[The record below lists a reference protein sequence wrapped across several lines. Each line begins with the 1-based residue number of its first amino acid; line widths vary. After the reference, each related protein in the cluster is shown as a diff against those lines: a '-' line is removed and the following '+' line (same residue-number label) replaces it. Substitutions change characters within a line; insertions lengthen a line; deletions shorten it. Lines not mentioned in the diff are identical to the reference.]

1 MVSDISIQ
9 DALNLNWPIID
20 VRSQGEFERGHIVGA
35 TNIALF
41 SNDERA
47 HVGTVYKQQSREAAI
62 ALGYEYV
69 TPKLQQYIDESFKL
83 APDGKVIIHCWR
95 GGMRSRSF
103 AQHLSDNGFTDVRVI
118 TKGYKAFRNYVIES
132 LATPAPLKVLGGYT
146 GSGKT
151 YILEELKKLGHQ
163 TIDLEGLAHHK
174 GSAFGA
180 IGQPEQPSSEQFENL
195 LFEEWRKL
203 DLNKHIWVEDESLA
217 IGKVQIPQS
226 FYEQMRN
233 STLYFIDIPAEERAK
248 HLVEDYTHF
257 GNEVLAESISRIA
270 QRLGG
275 LNTQMALTYLEE
287 QNFYEVAKIAL
298 LYYDKYYLKG
308 MNKRTT
314 ENVIKLSLPNTNHY
328 ENALEIEKIHPQPP
342 KGDFGE
348 FRQMF

>member
-1 MVSDISIQ
+1 MVTDININE
-9 DALNLNWPIID
+9 ALALNWPIID
-20 VRSQGEFERGHIVGA
+20 VRSPGEFERGHIVGA

-41 SNDERA
+41 SNHERA
-47 HVGTVYKQQSREAAI
+47 HVGTVYKQESREAAI
-62 ALGYEYV
+62 KLGYEYV
-69 TPKLQQYIDESFKL
+69 TPKLQHYIDESLRL
-83 APDGKVIIHCWR
+83 APDGRVIIHCWR

-103 AQHLSDNGFTDVRVI
+103 AQHLADNGFSDVRVI
-118 TKGYKAFRNYVIES
+118 TKGYKAFRNFVLES
-132 LATPAPLKVLGGYT
+132 LAAPAQLKVLGGYT

-163 TIDLEGLAHHK
+163 VIDLEGLAHHK

-180 IGQPEQPSSEQFENL
+180 IGQAEQPSSEQFENL
-195 LFEEWRKL
+195 LFEEWKKL
-203 DLNKHIWVEDESLA
+203 DTNIQIWVEDESLA
-217 IGKVQIPQS
+217 IGKVQIPQG

-257 GNEVLAESISRIA
+257 GNEVLAESILRIA

-275 LNTQMALTYLEE
+275 LNTQMALNYLEE

-308 MNKRTT
+308 MNKRSTD
-314 ENVIKLSLPNTNHY
+314 NVIRLSLPNTNHY
-328 ENALEIEKIHPQPP
+328 ENALELEKTPP
-342 KGDFGE
+342 LIPPWTLANSDIL
-348 FRQMF
+348 